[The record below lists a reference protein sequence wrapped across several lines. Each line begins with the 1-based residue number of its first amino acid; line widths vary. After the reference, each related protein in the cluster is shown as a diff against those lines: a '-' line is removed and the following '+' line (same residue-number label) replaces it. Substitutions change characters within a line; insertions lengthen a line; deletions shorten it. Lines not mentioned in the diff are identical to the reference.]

1 MLSIARQKKNK
12 TKALNLFVESM
23 TSAFYL
29 NHVFK
34 SASVDDVLR
43 DELWRH

>member
-1 MLSIARQKKNK
+1 MLSIARQEK
-12 TKALNLFVESM
+12 TKALNFFVESM
-23 TSAFYL
+23 TSAFDL

-34 SASVDDVLR
+34 SASVGDVLR